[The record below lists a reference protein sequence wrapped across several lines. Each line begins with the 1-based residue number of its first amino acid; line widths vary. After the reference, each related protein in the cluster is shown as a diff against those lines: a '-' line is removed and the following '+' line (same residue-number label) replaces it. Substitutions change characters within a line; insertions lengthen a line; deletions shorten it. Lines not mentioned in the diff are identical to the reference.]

1 MIPHSPHPSGSALDL
16 AARIAC
22 GQTSASEALEHCLDR
37 IHSHDRDINAVVTLD
52 EAGARAA
59 AAEADRRR
67 TEGGVLPPL
76 LGVPITVKDS
86 FETAG
91 LLTTGSHPP
100 LAQHVPVRDAAVVAR
115 LRAAGAVIVGKTN
128 LPELAGTPQCWSP
141 LFGPTRNPWDPALT
155 PGGSSGGSAAAVAMG
170 FSYLDP
176 GSDIGGSIRIPAA
189 YCGVAGLKAT
199 ENRIPRSGHIPHLPG
214 GRRSVRHM
222 LSFGALAPSV
232 ADLQCALGLLA
243 GPDDLDTEV
252 PRVPVQPVMLPERPL
267 RVAWWD
273 DFGGLPLCRRTRAG
287 LARTVAALQAG
298 GCVVERRQPDGFDT
312 HKAWQAWGWLAG
324 TEIGLGMPALARRL
338 LSVTGR
344 FISRDQPLAY
354 AFVQGLAL
362 DAQRYNRA
370 LNMRDRLIRVL
381 ERFLGEWDAWL
392 CPVAPSVAYPQTRL
406 VWWKRPPDIAVDEV
420 RLPFSEGSIGL
431 VTPFSLTGHPVVV
444 LPAGVEDGLPVGFQL
459 VGRRWQDEA
468 LLARCG
474 RLEPLFGGMHRPP
487 RLAMHE
493 SGGRTAVGL
502 SDTGGGAFMHSFE

>member
-252 PRVPVQPVMLPERPL
+252 PRVPVQPVTLPERPL

-298 GCVVERRQPDGFDT
+298 GCVVERLQPDGFDT

-370 LNMRDRLIRVL
+370 LNMRDRLIRAL

-420 RLPFSEGSIGL
+420 RLPFAEGSIGL

>member
-252 PRVPVQPVMLPERPL
+252 PRVPVQPVTLPERPL

>member
-1 MIPHSPHPSGSALDL
+1 MTDTALDV
-16 AARIAC
+16 AARIAR
-22 GQTSASEALEHCLDR
+22 GETSASDELERCLAR
-37 IHSHDRDINAVVTLD
+37 IRAHNPDINAVVTLD

-59 AAEADRRR
+59 ADAADRRR
-67 TEGGVLPPL
+67 AEGGVLPPL
-76 LGVPITVKDS
+76 LGVPVTVKDS

-91 LLTTGSHPP
+91 LLTTSSHPP
-100 LAQHVPVRDAAVVAR
+100 LARHVPARDAAVVAR

-141 LFGPTRNPWDPALT
+141 LFGPTRNPWQPDLT

-232 ADLQCALGLLA
+232 ADLQCALSLMA

-252 PRVPVQPVMLPERPL
+252 PRVPVQPVVLPARPL

-273 DFGGLPLCRRTRAG
+273 DFGGLPLCRRTKAG
-287 LARTVAALQAG
+287 LTRTVATLEAA
-298 GCVVERRQPDGFDT
+298 GCVVERRQPEGFDT
-312 HKAWQAWGWLAG
+312 LKAWQAYGWLAG

-344 FISRDQPLAY
+344 FISRDQPLAH

-370 LNMRDRLIRVL
+370 LNMRDRLIRAL
-381 ERFLGEWDAWL
+381 ERFLGEWDVWL

-406 VWWKRPPDIAVDEV
+406 VWWKRPPDIAVDDA
-420 RLPFSEGSIGL
+420 RLPFVEGAIGL

-444 LPAGVEDGLPVGFQL
+444 LPAGVEDGLPVGVQL

-468 LLARCG
+468 LLACCG
-474 RLEPLFGGMHRPP
+474 QLEPLFGGMPRPP
-487 RLAMHE
+487 RR
-493 SGGRTAVGL
+493 GV
-502 SDTGGGAFMHSFE
+502 

>member
-252 PRVPVQPVMLPERPL
+252 PRVPVQPVTLPERPL

-370 LNMRDRLIRVL
+370 LNMRDRLIRAL

>member
-1 MIPHSPHPSGSALDL
+1 MTDTALDV
-16 AARIAC
+16 AARIAR
-22 GQTSASEALEHCLDR
+22 GETSAADELERCLAR
-37 IHSHDRDINAVVTLD
+37 IRARNGDINAVVTLD

-59 AAEADRRR
+59 AEAADRRR
-67 TEGGVLPPL
+67 AEGGVLPPL
-76 LGVPITVKDS
+76 LGVPVTVKDS

-91 LLTTGSHPP
+91 LLTTSSHPP
-100 LAQHVPVRDAAVVAR
+100 LARHVPARDAAVVAR

-222 LSFGALAPSV
+222 LAFGALAPSV
-232 ADLQCALGLLA
+232 ADLQCALGLMA

-252 PRVPVQPVMLPERPL
+252 PRVPVQPVSAPARPL

-287 LARTVAALQAG
+287 LASAVAALQAG
-298 GCVVERRQPDGFDT
+298 GCVVERRQPDGFDMQ
-312 HKAWQAWGWLAG
+312 KAWQAYGWLAG

-344 FISRDQPLAY
+344 FITRDQPLAH

-370 LNMRDRLIRVL
+370 LNMRDRLIRAI

-406 VWWKRPPDIAVDEV
+406 VWWKRPPDIAVDDA
-420 RLPFSEGSIGL
+420 RLPFVEGSIGL
-431 VTPFSLTGHPVVV
+431 VTPFSLTGHPVAV
-444 LPAGVEDGLPVGFQL
+444 LPAGLADGLPVGLQL

-468 LLARCG
+468 LLANCALMEGMLPAR
-474 RLEPLFGGMHRPP
+474 PLPP
-487 RLAMHE
+487 CAAP
-493 SGGRTAVGL
+493 G
-502 SDTGGGAFMHSFE
+502 